1 MEEIKDKIV
10 ARRKALGMTQ
20 EQLAQKLGVSAKV
33 VSKWETG
40 RSLPDTAFLFD
51 LCTSLQIA
59 PEELLACTRTIEEE
73 NTAEHSIDRGEN
85 MTGIH
90 RADRDIRV
98 RRVSPFIYA
107 NTIYVLSLP
116 LAAILFGAGI
126 YLIMMD
132 WYGDNIVLS
141 VVLMVIG
148 IVALFGGI
156 AGFSILRTKASE
168 RSSLNMDKKN
178 AFHLAV
184 YTYILICIAALIVV
198 RNVLLKDYEGQDQV
212 LFSGLVIGVFIL
224 LTLVFAGFLVW
235 NKRRK

>member
-90 RADRDIRV
+90 
-98 RRVSPFIYA
+98 
-107 NTIYVLSLP
+107 
-116 LAAILFGAGI
+116 
-126 YLIMMD
+126 
-132 WYGDNIVLS
+132 
-141 VVLMVIG
+141 
-148 IVALFGGI
+148 
-156 AGFSILRTKASE
+156 
-168 RSSLNMDKKN
+168 
-178 AFHLAV
+178 
-184 YTYILICIAALIVV
+184 
-198 RNVLLKDYEGQDQV
+198 
-212 LFSGLVIGVFIL
+212 
-224 LTLVFAGFLVW
+224 
-235 NKRRK
+235 

>member
-1 MEEIKDKIV
+1 
-10 ARRKALGMTQ
+10 
-20 EQLAQKLGVSAKV
+20 
-33 VSKWETG
+33 
-40 RSLPDTAFLFD
+40 
-51 LCTSLQIA
+51 
-59 PEELLACTRTIEEE
+59 
-73 NTAEHSIDRGEN
+73 

-116 LAAILFGAGI
+116 LAAILFGTGI
-126 YLIMMD
+126 YLFMMD

-212 LFSGLVIGVFIL
+212 WFSGLVIGVFIL
-224 LTLVFAGFLVW
+224 LTLVFAGFLGW